1 MQRKDGFVPSSNPGP
16 GFTPKFLVIFMII
29 YDYSHRRRRYKKKLI
44 AKIWTI
50 LMKKSMEFILVKFQ
64 ISSV

>member
-1 MQRKDGFVPSSNPGP
+1 
-16 GFTPKFLVIFMII
+16 MII
-29 YDYSHRRRRYKKKLI
+29 HIEGGVTKKKLI